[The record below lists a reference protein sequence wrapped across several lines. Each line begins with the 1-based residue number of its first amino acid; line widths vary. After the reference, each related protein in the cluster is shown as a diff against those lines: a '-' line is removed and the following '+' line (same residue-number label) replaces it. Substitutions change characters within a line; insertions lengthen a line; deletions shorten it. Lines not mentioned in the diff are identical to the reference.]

1 MKRSLKLAL
10 VGVILTGTIT
20 AFVLYA
26 KGHPEVIHKIRDI
39 TPGMIALL
47 MLCFTLWF
55 TSLVFILHVTLRMFD
70 KTLSRQENILL
81 NAYSSLVNFFGPA
94 QSGPAF
100 RGLYLKKRHGLK
112 FKHYI
117 FGTLLYYA
125 FYAILSAF
133 LLFVGSRPWW
143 QTVLLVIAAVVS
155 SIAVLKWYTKRSK
168 LANQPGVNVVN
179 LGWLLVGVMLQMV
192 AQVGAFYVE
201 LSSVDPGSSFGQV
214 LAYTGSANFALFASI
229 TPGAIG
235 IREGLLVFTQGI
247 HHISSTTIVAAN
259 IIDRAAYLIFLGVLF
274 VLVLALHAKEKLH
287 VSSVRQQDKAA

>member
-10 VGVILTGTIT
+10 VCVILTGTIT

-26 KGHPEVIHKIRDI
+26 KGHPEVVHKIRDI

-55 TSLVFILHVTLRMFD
+55 ASLVFILHVTLRMFD

-125 FYAILSAF
+125 LYAILSAF

-143 QTVLLVIAAVVS
+143 QTAILVIAAGIS
-155 SIAVLKWYTKRSK
+155 SIAVLKWYTRRSK
-168 LANQPGVNVVN
+168 LSDQPGIN
-179 LGWLLVGVMLQMV
+179 LRNLSWLLVGTAVQMV
-192 AQVGAFYVE
+192 AQVGMFYIEVH
-201 LSSVDPGSSFGQV
+201 SVDPGASFAQI
-214 LAYTGSANFALFASI
+214 LTYTGASNFALFASI

-235 IREGLLVFTQGI
+235 IREAFLVFSQNL
-247 HHISSTTIVAAN
+247 HHISNTAIVAAN